1 MQLKAYAIHQDK
13 LKNWNGQDKGYV
25 IISTTPHAFSV
36 AVLIPIA
43 TVLFL
48 IVGTAFSWRMV
59 RKLSKLDESY
69 ETDVK
74 ISLFWSFVRMIAITN
89 TLDIIVLLVL
99 SLFRVIESRT
109 SYIVIKIVSGIITA
123 TAGAALGFC
132 SSEENFP
139 KSLSLTSDPFCCC
152 SLSVAKRM
160 DRAITVCSIF
170 VFVYLIGISI
180 ISTTALMAVYPILV
194 LSTVT
199 YIVTSIFS
207 MVSLL
212 AIPNSLGLVMYRWR
226 TSRNDAELRKHRLRL
241 CDSCL
246 YITSIIALNLLN
258 LIYLLILSKVDNTS
272 DLLNDLASFLPSF
285 IFGVVGYIAKKKL
298 TANKR
303 KNFKEQLSIDSEYM
317 PSSSRRKE
325 KIEMSPLVLEEEQMP
340 TSSDNENETTKLLT
354 NTEET
359 EL

>member
-25 IISTTPHAFSV
+25 IISTTPHSFSV
-36 AVLIPIA
+36 TVLIPIA

-48 IVGTAFSWRMV
+48 IFGTAFSWRMV
-59 RKLSKLDESY
+59 RKLSKLEESY

-74 ISLFWSFVRMIAITN
+74 ISLFWSFVCVAGLISII
-89 TLDIIVLLVL
+89 DINILLFFSV
-99 SLFRVIESRT
+99 FVVTESRT
-109 SYIVIKIVSGIITA
+109 MYVVIKIVSAIIIA
-123 TAGAALGFC
+123 IAGAGLGFC
-132 SSEENFP
+132 SSEEQFP
-139 KSLSLTSDPFCCC
+139 RSLHFTSDPSYCCP
-152 SLSVAKRM
+152 LPVLKKVDQTLA
-160 DRAITVCSIF
+160 TCSIF

-212 AIPNSLGLVMYRWR
+212 AIPNSFGMLMYRW
-226 TSRNDAELRKHRLRL
+226 SVSQNDTELRKHRLRL

-246 YITSIIALNLLN
+246 CIIGIIALNLLN
-258 LIYLLILSKVDNTS
+258 LIYLLILSRVDNTS
-272 DLLNDLASFLPSF
+272 NLLNDLASFLPSF

-340 TSSDNENETTKLLT
+340 TSSDNENETAKLLT

>member
-25 IISTTPHAFSV
+25 IISTTQRTFSV
-36 AVLIPIA
+36 DVLIPIA

-48 IVGTAFSWRMV
+48 IVGTVFSWRMV
-59 RKLSKLDESY
+59 QKLSTLEESY

-74 ISLFWSFVRMIAITN
+74 TSLFWSFVCVISFTN
-89 TLDIIVLLVL
+89 MVDIIILTFF
-99 SLFRVIESRT
+99 SLFTFIVKESRT
-109 SYIVIKIVSGIITA
+109 LYVVIKIVFGIIIA
-123 TAGAALGFC
+123 TVGAVLGFC
-132 SSEENFP
+132 SSEERFP
-139 KSLSLTSDPFCCC
+139 RSLRLTSDPYAFCCC
-152 SLSVAKRM
+152 PLSVLRKM
-160 DRAITVCSIF
+160 DRALSICNIF
-170 VFVYLIGISI
+170 VLIYLIGISI

-207 MVSLL
+207 MVSLM
-212 AIPNSLGLVMYRWR
+212 AIPNSFGLLMYRWSM
-226 TSRNDAELRKHRLRL
+226 TQNDAELRKHRLHL

-246 YITSIIALNLLN
+246 YIIGIIALNLLN
-258 LIYLLILSKVDNTS
+258 LICLLILSKTDDTS
-272 DLLNDLASFLPSF
+272 NLLRDLVSLLPSF
-285 IFGVVGYIAKKKL
+285 VPGVVGYIL

-303 KNFKEQLSIDSEYM
+303 KNFKEQLSIDSEHM
-317 PSSSRRKE
+317 PSSSKRE
-325 KIEMSPLVLEEEQMP
+325 KKNEMSPLVLEGEQMP

>member
-25 IISTTPHAFSV
+25 ILSTTPQAFSV
-36 AVLIPIA
+36 TVVIPIA
-43 TVLFL
+43 TILFL
-48 IVGTAFSWRMV
+48 VVGTVFSWKLM
-59 RKLSKLDESY
+59 RKLSKLEESY

-74 ISLFWSFVRMIAITN
+74 ISLYWSFVWVTILTN
-89 TLDIIVLLVL
+89 MLDILILI
-99 SLFRVIESRT
+99 SFPLFVVTESRIL
-109 SYIVIKIVSGIITA
+109 YVVIKIALVIITA
-123 TAGAALGFC
+123 TVGAVLGFC
-132 SSEENFP
+132 SSEETLPRNP
-139 KSLSLTSDPFCCC
+139 RPTSDPFCCC
-152 SLSVAKRM
+152 PLSVTKRI
-160 DRAITVCSIF
+160 DQALSICSIF

-199 YIVTSIFS
+199 YIVTSMFS

-212 AIPNSLGLVMYRWR
+212 AIPNSFGLLMYKWR
-226 TSRNDAELRKHRLRL
+226 MSQNDTEFRKYHLHL
-241 CDSCL
+241 CDGLL
-246 YITSIIALNLLN
+246 YIVGLIALNLLN
-258 LIYLLILSKVDNTS
+258 LLYLLILSRVDNTS
-272 DLLNDLASFLPSF
+272 DFLQNISSFLPSF

-303 KNFKEQLSIDSEYM
+303 KRFKEQLSIDSEHM
-317 PSSSRRKE
+317 PSSPKHKG
-325 KIEMSPLVLEEEQMP
+325 KIEISPLVFKGEQMP